1 MSSKEIHDNSID
13 VSEPK
18 DESCPRSSVCSSAL
32 RDELTK
38 LFEVRDRAMSG
49 DFEELEDIYCHLIYR
64 ISQVEKHTDIVVESR
79 KRELK
84 HQAKEESLMRE
95 AGIK

>member
-1 MSSKEIHDNSID
+1 MPEESD
-13 VSEPK
+13 PTK
-18 DESCPRSSVCSSAL
+18 DEANPRSTVCSSAL

-49 DFEELEDIYCHLIYR
+49 DFDELEDIYCLLIYR

-79 KRELK
+79 RRELK
-84 HQAKEESLMRE
+84 QRAKEESLMRE
-95 AGIK
+95 AGLK